1 MSSIVERSVAFL
13 DIGQVQEAGGPDL
26 HRSFRGIDTICIKQN
41 NLAERQYQV
50 GLMDSIYHRAE
61 RVVVWL
67 GVPMPELMIE
77 DEQGNFLVPD
87 KTHLENFALGVA
99 STRTGT
105 EYG

>member
-1 MSSIVERSVAFL
+1 
-13 DIGQVQEAGGPDL
+13 
-26 HRSFRGIDTICIKQN
+26 
-41 NLAERQYQV
+41 
-50 GLMDSIYHRAE
+50 MDSIYHRAE